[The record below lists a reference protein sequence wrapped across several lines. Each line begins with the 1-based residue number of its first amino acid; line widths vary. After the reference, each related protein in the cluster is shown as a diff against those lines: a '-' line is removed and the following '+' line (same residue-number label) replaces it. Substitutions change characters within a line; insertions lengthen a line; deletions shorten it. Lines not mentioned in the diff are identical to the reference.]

1 MNIKYLF
8 LTIIIIFT
16 SILFFTDI
24 KESGNITIKE
34 LTKHKKEQ
42 KSIYIDKK
50 EEEIQLKRLKT
61 LEEFKYILNSKED
74 NNTINK
80 FLEKRFIDKKDLK
93 KFEKKAFRKQVDRIK
108 RNKHFQELLKSPI
121 S

>member
-50 EEEIQLKRLKT
+50 EEEIQLKRLKK
-61 LEEFKYILNSKED
+61 LEDFKYILNSKED
-74 NNTINK
+74 NKTIDK
-80 FLEKRFIDKKDLK
+80 FIDKKFINKEDFK
-93 KFEKKAFRKQVDRIK
+93 SFEKKTFRKQVDRIK
-108 RNKHFQELLKSPI
+108 RNKHFQELLKIPI
-121 S
+121 I